1 MYKTVYV
8 GRLEEFLTEL
18 KLAEKSELT
27 LKKYRRDLMRFCGF
41 VKQVGFDKETL
52 IDYKQSL
59 ISQGYK
65 LSSINSYLV
74 VLNKYLAWL
83 GAADLKVKLLRT
95 QRRGSREDI
104 ITLEDYKRL
113 LRYAKKRGELDMYY
127 LMKVLAMT
135 GIRIEELK
143 FITVENI
150 QSNYI
155 AVTNKGKSR
164 TVIIRQ
170 DLARELRRY
179 CRISGIRHGFVFVG
193 KKDGCMM
200 AKSTIWRRLKKIAGA
215 ARVNKQKVH
224 AHSFRHFFAKEFLL
238 QNNNNILELAD
249 LLGHESLD
257 TTRIY
262 NVSTDAEKRKKLEN
276 MKFSKGEKDK

>member
-1 MYKTVYV
+1 MRKAEYA
-8 GRLEEFLTEL
+8 GHLEEFLAEL
-18 KLAEKSELT
+18 KMAEKSELT
-27 LKKYRRDLMRFCGF
+27 LKKYRRDLMRFYGF
-41 VKQVGFDKETL
+41 VKQVNFDKETA

-74 VLNKYLAWL
+74 VLNKYLTWL
-83 GAADLKVKLLRT
+83 GATDLKVKLLKT

-104 ITLEDYKRL
+104 IMLEDYKRL
-113 LRYAKKRGELDMYY
+113 LRHAKKRGEMDMYH

-150 QSNYI
+150 QTNYI

-164 TVIIRQ
+164 TVILRQ
-170 DLARELRRY
+170 DLARELRKY
-179 CRISGIRHGFVFVG
+179 CRTKCIKQGVIFVG
-193 KKDGCMM
+193 KKEGCMM

-215 ARVNKQKVH
+215 ARVSKKKVH
-224 AHSFRHFFAKEFLL
+224 AHSFRHFFAKQFLL

-249 LLGHESLD
+249 ILGHESLD

-276 MKFSKGEKDK
+276 MKFSK

>member
-1 MYKTVYV
+1 MDKKQFANCIDS
-8 GRLEEFLTEL
+8 FLTEL
-18 KLAEKSELT
+18 KLAEKSEAT
-27 LKKYRRDLMRFCGF
+27 IKKYRRDLMKFYNY
-41 VKQVGFDKETL
+41 VENESFDKETV
-52 IDYKQSL
+52 INYKQSL
-59 ISQGYK
+59 ILNGYK

-74 VLNKYLAWL
+74 ILNKYLTWL
-83 GAADLKVKLLRT
+83 DVADLKVKMLKT

-104 ITLEDYKRL
+104 ITSKDYKRL
-113 LRYAKKRGELDMYY
+113 LRHAKRRNEMDMYY
-127 LMKVLAMT
+127 VMKVLAMT

-155 AVTNKGKSR
+155 TVTNKGKSR
-164 TVIIRQ
+164 TVIMRQ
-170 DLARELRRY
+170 DLARELRKY
-179 CRISGIRHGFVFVG
+179 CRTKCIKQGVIFVG
-193 KKDGCMM
+193 KKEGCMM

-215 ARVNKQKVH
+215 AKVNKKKVH
-224 AHSFRHFFAKEFLL
+224 AHSFRHFFAKEFLA

-249 LLGHESLD
+249 ILGHESLD

-276 MKFSKGEKDK
+276 MKFSG

>member
-1 MYKTVYV
+1 MDKGTYA
-8 GRLEEFLTEL
+8 GRLEEFLAEL
-18 KLAEKSELT
+18 KMAEKSELT
-27 LKKYRRDLMRFCGF
+27 LKKYRRDLIRFYGF
-41 VKQVGFDKETL
+41 VKQVSFDKETV
-52 IDYKQSL
+52 IEYKQSL

-83 GAADLKVKLLRT
+83 GGADLKVKLLKT

-113 LRYAKKRGELDMYY
+113 LRYAKKRGEMDMYH

-179 CRISGIRHGFVFVG
+179 CRINGIRHGFVFAG

-276 MKFSKGEKDK
+276 MKFSKGEK

>member
-1 MYKTVYV
+1 MEKSRYV
-8 GRLEEFLTEL
+8 GHLEEFLSEL
-18 KLAEKSELT
+18 KMAEKSELT
-27 LKKYRRDLMRFCGF
+27 LKKYRRDLMKFYVYIKQESF
-41 VKQVGFDKETL
+41 VKETV
-52 IDYKQSL
+52 IDYKQDL
-59 ISQGYK
+59 IAQGYK

-83 GAADLKVKLLRT
+83 GAADLKVKLLKT

-104 ITLEDYKRL
+104 ITLVDYKRL
-113 LRYAKKRGELDMYY
+113 LRYAKKRGEMDMYH

-155 AVTNKGKSR
+155 VVTNKGKSR
-164 TVIIRQ
+164 TVIMRQ
-170 DLARELRRY
+170 DLARELRKY
-179 CRISGIRHGFVFVG
+179 CRTKCIKQGVIFVG
-193 KKDGCMM
+193 KKEGCMM

-215 ARVNKQKVH
+215 AKVNKKKVH
-224 AHSFRHFFAKEFLL
+224 AHSFRHFFAKQFLL

-249 LLGHESLD
+249 ILGHESLD

-276 MKFSKGEKDK
+276 MKFSG

>member
-1 MYKTVYV
+1 MEKARYM
-8 GRLEEFLTEL
+8 GRLEEFLSEL
-18 KLAEKSELT
+18 KMAEKSELT
-27 LKKYRRDLMRFCGF
+27 LKKYRRDLIKFY
-41 VKQVGFDKETL
+41 VYIKQESFGKETV
-52 IDYKQSL
+52 INYKQDL
-59 ISQGYK
+59 ITQGYK
-65 LSSINSYLV
+65 LTSINSYLV

-83 GAADLKVKLLRT
+83 NAANLKVKLLRT

-113 LRYAKKRGELDMYY
+113 LRYARKRDEMDMYY

-135 GIRIEELK
+135 GIRVDELK

-150 QSNYI
+150 QLNYI
-155 AVTNKGKSR
+155 TVTNKGKSR
-164 TVIIRQ
+164 TVIMRQ
-170 DLARELRRY
+170 DLARELRKY
-179 CRISGIRHGFVFVG
+179 CRTKCIRQGVIFVG
-193 KKDGCMM
+193 KKEGCMM

-215 ARVNKQKVH
+215 ARVNKKKVH
-224 AHSFRHFFAKEFLL
+224 AHSFRHFFAKQFLL

-249 LLGHESLD
+249 ILGHESLD

-276 MKFSKGEKDK
+276 MKFK

>member
-1 MYKTVYV
+1 MEKARYV
-8 GRLEEFLTEL
+8 GRLEEFLSEL
-18 KLAEKSELT
+18 KMAEKSELT
-27 LKKYRRDLMRFCGF
+27 LKKYRRDLIKFY
-41 VKQVGFDKETL
+41 VYIKQESFGKETV
-52 IDYKQSL
+52 INYKQDL
-59 ISQGYK
+59 IAQGYK
-65 LSSINSYLV
+65 LTSINSYLV

-83 GAADLKVKLLRT
+83 DAANLKVKLLKT

-113 LRYAKKRGELDMYY
+113 LRYARKRDEMDMYY

-135 GIRIEELK
+135 GIRVEELK

-155 AVTNKGKSR
+155 SVTNKGKSR
-164 TVIIRQ
+164 TVIMRQ
-170 DLARELRRY
+170 DLARELRKY
-179 CRISGIRHGFVFVG
+179 CRNKGIKHGVIFVG
-193 KKDGCMM
+193 KKEGCMM

-215 ARVNKQKVH
+215 ARVNKKKVH
-224 AHSFRHFFAKEFLL
+224 AHSFRHFFAKEFLA

-249 LLGHESLD
+249 ILGHESLD

-276 MKFSKGEKDK
+276 MKFTR